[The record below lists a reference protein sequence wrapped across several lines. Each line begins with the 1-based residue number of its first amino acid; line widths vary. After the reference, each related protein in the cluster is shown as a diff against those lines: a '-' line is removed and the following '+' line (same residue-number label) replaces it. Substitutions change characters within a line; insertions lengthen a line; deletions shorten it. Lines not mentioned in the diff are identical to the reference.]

1 MILKLQGYHSPW
13 RDAVRRFTEKFLLKV
28 PYLYFSSCK
37 CWWIQLLCYH
47 PRCNRFLPSHN
58 PPDARTPVTLL
69 KHSPWGFIEEAGS
82 GAPLGD
88 RGMRILV
95 VFNNWNQELSLFG
108 KRNRL
113 RQRELLQISCQHW
126 FQHWFW
132 SLNVIYS
139 VVLRCYISFVSVN
152 LWFWAN
158 VSPFLWLLLVELWN
172 QLLYPPSF

>member
-1 MILKLQGYHSPW
+1 MQSGDSLRNFFWRYLTCTSPLVNAGEYNCFAITHVVT
-13 RDAVRRFTEKFLLKV
+13 DFFLL
-28 PYLYFSSCK
+28 
-37 CWWIQLLCYH
+37 IIHQL
-47 PRCNRFLPSHN
+47 R
-58 PPDARTPVTLL
+58 DARTPVTLL

-172 QLLYPPSF
+172 QLLHPPSF